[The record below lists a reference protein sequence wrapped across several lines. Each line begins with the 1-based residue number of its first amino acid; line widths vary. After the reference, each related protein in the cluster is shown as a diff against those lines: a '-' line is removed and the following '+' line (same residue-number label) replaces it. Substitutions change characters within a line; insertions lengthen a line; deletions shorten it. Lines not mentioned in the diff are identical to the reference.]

1 MNRYNELTE
10 RVPLNALPLL
20 VGRSREADIFLFDQ
34 TVSRRH
40 ARLERR
46 QGRIWVVDQGS
57 LHGTFVNEVAVR
69 ERVFE
74 VQDLIRFGRHVQYRV
89 RDEYLERLGSGGM
102 GIRLENVALDAG
114 DRTLLDGISLEIPA
128 GSFVGILGPSGAGKT
143 MLLRILGGIR
153 PPTRGWIRTNF
164 QDDIWQ
170 DIERHRAH
178 LAYIPQ
184 KDILYP
190 QLTVQ
195 EHLKFAGQLRLG
207 LRFNNRQH
215 QSRIEQTLM
224 LLGLE
229 QHATKPV
236 AVLSG
241 GQGKRVSVAVEWL
254 RKPDLLILDEPSAGL
269 DPGNEARLME
279 QLDSLA
285 RRGSTVVCST
295 HLMGHVRLFDLVV
308 VMAVQRHC
316 GVLAYVGPPQ
326 NLLGHFGCR
335 HFADLYDKL
344 ETGVWRSDIADKAVG
359 PVRSEGASKSVPSP
373 LPPPRRRIVTSPAV
387 GGMGRPPSASPPHR
401 PPPLRKK
408 EIKERRSAAR
418 EQLPPLRELIAPA
431 VNADFLLQF
440 AVVLWR
446 SALVMWRDRWLRSM
460 TIAQPFVLAIL
471 VSLIQFN
478 PGKLKSLVFFS
489 LVVACWLGMNNSI
502 RDLVRD
508 RRHYIRDRL
517 GGMSPEAYLG
527 AKWAFYALIGACQLI
542 VFLILVRWLS
552 PLIMPGHL
560 AKELSDYSFLAWLA
574 VLAIVYFCGLGLAFL
589 VSALMRSE
597 EAAVVWLPILILPQ
611 ILISGMTTGV
621 ENMEQT
627 DPRAFR
633 PMIVTIRYPTQAAK
647 TADSNRDDSK
657 SEPES
662 LGKWEVLVDMLSL
675 AVYTRPAF
683 LTFMQPSVAGF
694 HRLIWIADLA
704 HLIVLL
710 TATYLAMFVTF
721 RKAERRWPVLVGY

>member
-20 VGRSREADIFLFDQ
+20 VGRSPEADLFLFDQ
-34 TVSRRH
+34 TVSQRH

-69 ERVFE
+69 ERALE
-74 VQDLIRFGRHVQYRV
+74 AQDPIRFGRHVQYRV
-89 RDEYLERLGSGGM
+89 WDEYLERLGSAGM
-102 GIRLENVALDAG
+102 AIRLENVALDAG
-114 DRTLLDGISLEIPA
+114 DRTLLDGISLEVPA
-128 GSFVGILGPSGAGKT
+128 GSFVGILGPSEAGKT

-153 PPTRGWIRTNF
+153 PPTRGLIRTNF

-178 LAYIPQ
+178 LAYILQ

-190 QLTVQ
+190 QLTVH
-195 EHLKFAGQLRLG
+195 EHFKFAAQLRLG
-207 LRFNNRQH
+207 LRFSHRQH
-215 QSRIEQTLM
+215 HSRIEQALM
-224 LLGLE
+224 MLGLE

-254 RKPDLLILDEPSAGL
+254 RKPDLLILDEPTAGL
-269 DPGNEARLME
+269 DLGNEARLME
-279 QLDSLA
+279 QLESLA

-295 HLMGHVRLFDLVV
+295 HLMEHVRLFDLAVV
-308 VMAVQRHC
+308 VAVQRHC

-335 HFADLYDKL
+335 HFADLYDRL
-344 ETGVWRSDIADKAVG
+344 ETEVWRSDITDKPAR
-359 PVRSEGASKSVPSP
+359 PVRSEGAPRSMPSP
-373 LPPPRRRIVTSPAV
+373 LPPPRKRTATSPGV
-387 GGMGRPPSASPPHR
+387 GGMGRPPSAPPPLG

-408 EIKERRSAAR
+408 EIRERRPSAR
-418 EQLPPLRELIAPA
+418 EPLTPLRDLIAPA
-431 VNADFLLQF
+431 VNADFWMQF
-440 AVVLWR
+440 KVVLRR
-446 SALVMWRDRWLRSM
+446 SALVLWRDRWLRSM
-460 TIAQPFVLAIL
+460 IVAQPFVLAIL
-471 VSLIQFN
+471 VSVIQFN

-502 RDLVRD
+502 CDLVRD

-527 AKWAFYALIGACQLI
+527 AKCAFYALIGACQLI
-542 VFLILVRWLS
+542 VFLILVRWLA
-552 PLIMPGHL
+552 PLIMPEGL

-589 VSALMRSE
+589 VSALVRSE

-621 ENMEQT
+621 EIMEQT
-627 DPRAFR
+627 DPRPFR
-633 PMIVTIRYPTQAAK
+633 PLIVTIRYPTQAAK
-647 TADSNRDDSK
+647 TADSNRDDSESK
-657 SEPES
+657 PES
-662 LGKWEVLVDMLSL
+662 LGKWAVLVDMLSL
-675 AVYTRPAF
+675 AVYTRPSF
-683 LTFMQPSVAGF
+683 LTFTQPRVAGF
-694 HRLIWIADLA
+694 SRFIWIADLA

-710 TATYLAMFVTF
+710 TLTYLAMFVTF